1 MLTSLPLSLFAP
13 LILMSACLLI
23 ATRPGRRPALAR
35 WLPETAALAALFV
48 AIIGL
53 MQLLSVGPVQLEF
66 FQGPVALI
74 FRLDALSV
82 TMTLLVS
89 FIGWVVMRYSRTYLD
104 GEANEGAF
112 HALMLG
118 TLGTVLILMQS
129 GSLALLVPAFILV
142 GLGLRQL
149 LLFYKERPAARR
161 AATKFSW
168 VWHAGDV
175 ALIVAAALL
184 YIAYGTIDFAKLS
197 IESQSGLTLIAP
209 LCLGTNCTGSG
220 P

>member
-118 TLGTVLILMQS
+118 TLAQ
-129 GSLALLVPAFILV
+129 F
-142 GLGLRQL
+142 
-149 LLFYKERPAARR
+149 
-161 AATKFSW
+161 
-168 VWHAGDV
+168 
-175 ALIVAAALL
+175 
-184 YIAYGTIDFAKLS
+184 
-197 IESQSGLTLIAP
+197 
-209 LCLGTNCTGSG
+209 
-220 P
+220 